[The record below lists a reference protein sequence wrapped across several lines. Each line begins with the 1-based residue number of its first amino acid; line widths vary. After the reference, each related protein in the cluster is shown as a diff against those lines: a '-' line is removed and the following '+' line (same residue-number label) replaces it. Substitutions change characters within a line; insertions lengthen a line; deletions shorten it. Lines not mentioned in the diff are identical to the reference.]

1 MTMKNIWKV
10 DGDADE
16 LLAKSWARCNN
27 ETKRTKIVL
36 SQELKNKEKKVVL
49 NSVLMVNKE
58 SLLKEYDNTINNT
71 FKYNN

>member
-1 MTMKNIWKV
+1 MAMRMNFLRSRGLGAT
-10 DGDADE
+10 
-16 LLAKSWARCNN
+16 
-27 ETKRTKIVL
+27 TKRTKIVL

>member
-1 MTMKNIWKV
+1 LRSSGLGAT
-10 DGDADE
+10 
-16 LLAKSWARCNN
+16 
-27 ETKRTKIVL
+27 TKRTKIVL

>member
-1 MTMKNIWKV
+1 MAMRMNFLRSRGLGAT
-10 DGDADE
+10 
-16 LLAKSWARCNN
+16 
-27 ETKRTKIVL
+27 TKRTKIVL
-36 SQELKNKEKKVVL
+36 SQELKNKENKVVL